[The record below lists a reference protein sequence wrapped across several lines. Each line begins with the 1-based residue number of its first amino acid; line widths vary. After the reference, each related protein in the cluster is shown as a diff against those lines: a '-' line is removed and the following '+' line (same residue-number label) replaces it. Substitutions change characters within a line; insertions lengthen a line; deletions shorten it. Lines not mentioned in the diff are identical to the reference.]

1 MRGECNRSLPTAH
14 CDFSF
19 NFSSTLA
26 ATYADNSRVSV
37 TVLAS
42 VKLAR
47 LRKP

>member
-1 MRGECNRSLPTAH
+1 MWADCNCPLPTANY
-14 CDFSF
+14 SF

-26 ATYADNSRVSV
+26 ATHADNSRVSV
-37 TVLAS
+37 TVLAG